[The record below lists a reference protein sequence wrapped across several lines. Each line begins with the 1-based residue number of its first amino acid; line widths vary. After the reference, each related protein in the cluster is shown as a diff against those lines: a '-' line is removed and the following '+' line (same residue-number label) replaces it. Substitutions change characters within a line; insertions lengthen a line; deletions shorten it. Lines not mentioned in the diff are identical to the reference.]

1 MRPVLEYGSSVCD
14 RHTKGIQGELEKVQ
28 NRAARFI
35 ATNYAFE
42 EGSMI
47 GVFDQLKWEF
57 LKKKKKKKKK
67 KEKRK
72 KKKKKKKKK
81 KQEDGCYTKCIISTD
96 DLIRK
101 IRLCGN
107 NHSNHSMAFQIPSA
121 SIN

>member
-67 KEKRK
+67 
-72 KKKKKKKKK
+72 
-81 KQEDGCYTKCIISTD
+81 QEDGCYTKCIISTD